1 MRAPAACGGCREPS
15 ISAAV
20 EKPEDQREPERF
32 FGHRKAGQILPPQ
45 PLKRPIS
52 LRNRP
57 FSAYFCLFCVSL
69 SLGRGELGVKQNE
82 LIPSRVTQH
91 WML

>member
-32 FGHRKAGQILPPQ
+32 FGHRKADQILPPQ
-45 PLKRPIS
+45 PPWYTGYDTVACVL
-52 LRNRP
+52 LC
-57 FSAYFCLFCVSL
+57 FSRFGKSEFTGTGIRKPHMV
-69 SLGRGELGVKQNE
+69 
-82 LIPSRVTQH
+82 
-91 WML
+91 

>member
-32 FGHRKAGQILPPQ
+32 FGHRKADQILPPQ
-45 PLKRPIS
+45 PSKKPLLSTKRTRGVF
-52 LRNRP
+52 L
-57 FSAYFCLFCVSL
+57 FSSVAYGIITSKKRRL
-69 SLGRGELGVKQNE
+69 QNG
-82 LIPSRVTQH
+82 
-91 WML
+91 